1 VTPYRWIDG
10 DLEVEVNAH
19 PGAKR
24 TEAHGLHGAAI
35 RIRVAAPPLEGKAND
50 ALIAFLAAALQVP
63 RRRCVLV
70 SGHGSRHKRL
80 RIEAPDRALAERV
93 LADWLQTSS

>member
-10 DLEVEVNAH
+10 DLELEVHAQ

-24 TEAHGLHGAAI
+24 TQPHGLHDGAI
-35 RIRVAAPPLEGKAND
+35 RIRIGAPPLEGKAND
-50 ALIAFLAAALQVP
+50 ALLVFVAAALHVP
-63 RRRCVLV
+63 RRKCVLV

-80 RIEAPDRALAERV
+80 RIEAPDRAVAERV